1 MRATLAIAERE
12 LKAYFLS
19 PVGYVVIAGF
29 LLLASYLFYLP
40 LAVMGEP
47 SMRHWT
53 YNIVIILII
62 LMPALTMRLVAEERK
77 TGTIELLATS
87 PVTDLQIVLGKFLGC
102 AGFYA
107 AMLALTLTYP
117 FILSRLGKPEMGP
130 IFASYLGLFLFGASF
145 VAIGLLA
152 SALSKSQVVG
162 FVSAFVVLLFL
173 FLIEWM
179 AQAGNSGWL
188 ATTIRY
194 IGIQQHLENFGKGI
208 IDTKDVI
215 YYLSVVALCLLLSIR
230 AMQAWKWR

>member
-1 MRATLAIAERE
+1 MKATLTIAERE
-12 LKAYFLS
+12 LKTYFLS

-29 LLLASYLFYLP
+29 LWLASYLFYLP
-40 LAVMGEP
+40 LALMGEP

-62 LMPALTMRLVAEERK
+62 MVPALTMRLIAEERR
-77 TGTIELLATS
+77 TGTVELLSTS
-87 PVTDLQIVLGKFLGC
+87 PVTDSQIVAGKFLGC
-102 AGFYA
+102 LGFYA
-107 AMLALTLTYP
+107 AMLALTFTYP
-117 FILSRLGKPEMGP
+117 IILTRVGKPEMGP

-179 AQAGNSGWL
+179 GQAGSGWL
-188 ATTIRY
+188 TTLIRY
-194 IGIQQHLENFGKGI
+194 VGIQQHLEDFGKGI

-215 YYLSVVALCLLLSIR
+215 YYLSVVALCLLLSVR

>member
-1 MRATLAIAERE
+1 MKATLTIAERE
-12 LKAYFLS
+12 LKTYFLS
-19 PVGYVVIAGF
+19 PVGYVVIGGF
-29 LLLASYLFYLP
+29 LALASFLFYMP
-40 LAVMGEP
+40 LALMGEP

-62 LMPALTMRLVAEERK
+62 LVPALTMRLIAEERR
-77 TGTIELLATS
+77 TGTVEVLSTS
-87 PVTDLQIVLGKFLGC
+87 PVTDSQVVLGKFLGC
-102 AGFYA
+102 LGFYT
-107 AMLALTLTYP
+107 AMLALTFTYP
-117 FILSRLGKPEMGP
+117 IILTRVGKPEMGP
-130 IFASYLGLFLFGASF
+130 IFAIYLGLFLFGASF

-179 AQAGNSGWL
+179 AQAGAGWMSTL
-188 ATTIRY
+188 IRY

-208 IDTKDVI
+208 IDTKDII
-215 YYLSVVALCLLLSIR
+215 YYLSVVALCLLLSVR